1 VSQYQKKPSPTHTH
15 EEEEGFEQT
24 TRSITCK
31 PIPLCFPEPA
41 RAVRL
46 NKASI
51 QPKSAGWL
59 AQINSQGRV
68 LNNKIIKFSTTKS
81 LAVVG

>member
-1 VSQYQKKPSPTHTH
+1 VSRYQKKPSPTHTH
-15 EEEEGFEQT
+15 EEEEGFEQ
-24 TRSITCK
+24 SK